1 MDTKRQ
7 RVVAYHEAGHAVV
20 AHDLGLKVDWVERN
34 EDGSGECRIPI
45 PGSVLDEA
53 AVYAAGA
60 MAVWLKFNIQ
70 AHPSP
75 DDLHGLRR
83 VPAEQRVKAIDRAEQ
98 ILRSRWAE
106 VEALATRLLADPDG
120 FVPLPFALDYSKS
133 L

>member
-1 MDTKRQ
+1 LDPARHQ
-7 RVVAYHEAGHAVV
+7 HISYHEAGHAVV
-20 AHDLGLKVDWVERN
+20 AHALGLKVEWIERN

-45 PGSVLDEA
+45 PGSVIDEA

-75 DDLHGLRR
+75 NDLQGLRR
-83 VPAEQRVKAIDRAEQ
+83 VPREHQTKAIDRAEQ
-98 ILRSRWAE
+98 ILRAHWAD

-120 FVPLPFALDYSKS
+120 FVPLPFAPDYMNQ
-133 L
+133 